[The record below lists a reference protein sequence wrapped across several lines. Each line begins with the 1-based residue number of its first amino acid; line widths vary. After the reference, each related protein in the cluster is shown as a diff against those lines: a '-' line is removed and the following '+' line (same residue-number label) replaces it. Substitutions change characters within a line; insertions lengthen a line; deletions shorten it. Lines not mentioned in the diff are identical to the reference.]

1 MSDAKMQNA
10 GSALGPGNSSVVPT
24 SASRNRLAY
33 FPITAKAAMEVK
45 SKPTF
50 PKSSFLDDTSPD
62 ETTITPTTILGWNKF
77 VSSPVSSFFFFA
89 ERYVS
94 AASKAAKATSSCA
107 TLRHIEASSAFGG
120 SSLPNFARS

>member
-1 MSDAKMQNA
+1 
-10 GSALGPGNSSVVPT
+10 
-24 SASRNRLAY
+24 
-33 FPITAKAAMEVK
+33 MEVK

-94 AASKAAKATSSCA
+94 AASKAATRKKQKEKNRVCKVKNGYVS
-107 TLRHIEASSAFGG
+107 
-120 SSLPNFARS
+120 